1 MGGKG
6 GSSTTVNSPDPYRVA
21 QADFQYNRLGQF
33 TPASNL
39 QFFAPGQQIPQGL
52 IQQTQFMPQGFTP
65 QAQQFFGQ
73 SGKQAG
79 GGGEGAGKQGPPGPA
94 MGTQQPALNF
104 GPGKNFGDAGMQAG
118 MQPSA
123 QTAPSDQFRPSA
135 GGLLGLAQAGQA
147 ARQAQGGFSNLGSG
161 TATAVQTLAPAL
173 LGLENARTTID
184 ANTLANVLGLQQ
196 QVSQNLPNLP
206 TGLDTA
212 GLPSGKLGTNLLQG
226 GVQSGINL
234 GGAPQG
240 GTPLNAGALLS
251 TLPGSAEDVRSRTE
265 QAMFQRGLEPLERAF
280 GRQIET
286 IEQRLAN
293 QGLAL
298 GGEAAS
304 RVLSDFGRE
313 QNQALQNLALESVLM
328 GGQEASRS
336 IADQLGIT
344 GQAGGILG
352 QAFQQAE
359 AQRAGR
365 VGEQFGQA
373 DLANTATQLRAGLQ
387 AQGFGQAEQQRQ
399 GRLQEQVQS
408 ANLAQNA
415 ALLPLNLLQAQLG
428 MQQVGVPPV
437 QSFLG
442 TSPTGVTDAFGLNM
456 AGQTAN
462 AQANAQMKGS
472 KLGGAAQLGAAGITA
487 LSDRRL
493 KTDIEQV
500 GQLDSGI
507 PYYRFT
513 YLWGE
518 PGFGFMADE
527 VSHVPGAVVNVDGI
541 DFVNYERVFAH
552 G

>member
-21 QADFQYNRLGQF
+21 QADFQYNRFGQF

-39 QFFAPGQQIPQGL
+39 QFFAPGQEIPANL
-52 IQQTQFMPQGFTP
+52 IQQTQFLPQGLTG
-65 QAQQFFGQ
+65 QAQQMFAPA
-73 SGKQAG
+73 GKGGGDGTAG
-79 GGGEGAGKQGPPGPA
+79 GVGKGGAPPGPA
-94 MGTQQPALNF
+94 NQGGAAAPVVPAPNQPANR
-104 GPGKNFGDAGMQAG
+104 PGAGKAG
-118 MQPSA
+118 AISGANP
-123 QTAPSDQFRPSA
+123 
-135 GGLLGLAQAGQA
+135 
-147 ARQAQGGFSNLGSG
+147 QGGGFVSPVTG
-161 TATAVQTLAPAL
+161 TANAVQTLAPAL
-173 LGLENARTTID
+173 LGLENARATID

-196 QVSQNLPNLP
+196 QVQQNLPQLPSGLNTEGLP
-206 TGLDTA
+206 TG
-212 GLPSGKLGTNLLQG
+212 KLGANLLQG

-234 GGAPQG
+234 NQAPAG

-251 TLPGSAEDVRSRTE
+251 TLPGNAEQVRSNVE
-265 QAMFQRGLEPLERAF
+265 QALFQRGMEPLERAF

-313 QNQALQNLALESVLM
+313 QSQAIQNLALDSVLA

-365 VGEQFGQA
+365 VGEQFGLA

-387 AQGFGQAEQQRQ
+387 AQDFGQSEQQRQ
-399 GRLQEQVQS
+399 ARLQEQVQS
-408 ANLAQNA
+408 AQMQQA
-415 ALLPLNLLQAQLG
+415 ASLLPLNLLQAQLG
-428 MQQVGVPPV
+428 MQQIGVPPI

-472 KLGGAAQLGAAGITA
+472 KLGGASQLGAAA
-487 LSDRRL
+487 LLASDRRL

-527 VSHVPGAVVNVDGI
+527 VDHIPGAVVNIAGVS
-541 DFVNYERVFAH
+541 FVNYEVVMAH